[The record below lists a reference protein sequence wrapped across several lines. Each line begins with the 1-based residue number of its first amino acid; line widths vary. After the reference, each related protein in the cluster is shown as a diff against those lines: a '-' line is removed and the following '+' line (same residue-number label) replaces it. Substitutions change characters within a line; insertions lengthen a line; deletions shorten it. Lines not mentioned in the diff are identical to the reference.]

1 MALVS
6 ESHTPS
12 VISNMY
18 QYILYSIMGANSKHI
33 DDEYGIGDRNL
44 YRTHPESGCA
54 YKKITRWYEGQICW
68 WGIMLNRG
76 NVEKLLNV
84 HVQINAFERANCIYL
99 MCLIII

>member
-1 MALVS
+1 MLTNVAVVRDPELWPGILCIQFIKMALVS

-54 YKKITRWYEGQICW
+54 YKKITR
-68 WGIMLNRG
+68 
-76 NVEKLLNV
+76 
-84 HVQINAFERANCIYL
+84 
-99 MCLIII
+99 